1 MQQEMK
7 YIYQIYEDGSFSKA
21 AEHLYI
27 TQPALS
33 IAVSKIEASLGMA
46 LFDRRR
52 HPLKPTA
59 AGQAYIDTIKKI
71 KMLEDD
77 LECRINDMRDLNTG
91 NIRIGGSHY
100 LNAYIMPKILAGFS
114 RKYPGIRLELVEK
127 SSSILADM
135 LSEQNLD
142 LTFSCN
148 EDFIKEF
155 EHYPA
160 FSDTILLAVPQEY
173 EINQQFSHCS
183 LSAGDII
190 NRKHMDEDCPSIP
203 LSEFRDLEYILL
215 SKGNNLHERSM
226 KMFEDAGFIPKVKMT
241 LSQLV
246 TAYHLA
252 ADHFAAA
259 FVSDRLVR
267 DAAVPLVFYKIK
279 SEYINRRFYILLP
292 DRNYTSMAVKAFIQ
306 FFLLNI

>member
-21 AEHLYI
+21 AEHLFI

-52 HPLKPTA
+52 HPLQPTA

-91 NIRIGGSHY
+91 TIRIGGSHY
-100 LNAYIMPKILAGFS
+100 LNAYILPKILADFS
-114 RKYPGIRLELVEK
+114 REYPGIRLELVEK
-127 SSSILADM
+127 SSGILADM

-148 EDFIKEF
+148 ETFIKDF
-155 EHYPA
+155 ERYPA
-160 FSDTILLAVPQEY
+160 FWDTILLAVPREY
-173 EINQQFSHCS
+173 EINQQLSHLS
-183 LSAGDII
+183 LSASDII
-190 NRKHMDEDCPSIP
+190 NKKHMDEDCPSVS
-203 LSEFRDLEYILL
+203 LTEFRELEYILL
-215 SKGNNLHERSM
+215 SEENNLYERSM
-226 KMFEDAGFIPKVKMT
+226 KMFKDAGFSPRIKMT

-259 FVSDRLVR
+259 FISDRLVR
-267 DAAVPLVFYKIK
+267 DTAVPLVFYKIK
-279 SEYINRRFYILLP
+279 SEYINRLFYLLIP

-306 FFLLNI
+306 YFLLNV